1 MEVKR
6 LASAVRCA
14 DCGDRFPLS
23 KTASFVVTRRLVSGS
38 MTSSIGE
45 DAVDVCFMCAPR
57 WETKRAEEAT
67 RRGLVN
73 DPRLRDAEDMAADSA
88 AAELRAM
95 PREERLRL
103 LDLTL
108 GARDKTDAKRKN
120 GDEGEDSYGQIDED
134 TEEVGAET
142 AVDRRLRDAP
152 DLYPWQV
159 GHPEQRRRAG
169 ESKRID
175 EPPADI
181 GDAAVQKVIRERDR
195 SWAVGDASARGAPG
209 TKVDMLPADRFKDP
223 RRGED
228 PGVHARMDIADFAV
242 DAMSRVLSLNTHT
255 DTSDPD
261 AVLARDEVR
270 ETFVCS
276 LMDRYPGQLD
286 REGARFCLE
295 KVEDTAANAAKDAM
309 NDLLANA
316 SGPVS
321 EEEILAAAL
330 RRFNDDAD
338 AAMAEAARVN
348 AHRTAAEFN
357 SRAAIDAAEQETRAL
372 ALDRQRLEDILGR
385 DGGLQKYL
393 EEEAR
398 LRGDT
403 DDPYA
408 TLTQDEHQRKDVGED
423 AGVKKAPDDFWTG
436 VDIEDD
442 DADDLL
448 TAEEK
453 AEREREE
460 RERERRTRRDAE
472 RAAARAKLERW
483 ASGGMDF
490 GEYGDDGEP
499 IVRET
504 TPPKAKTPTPPPPKR
519 RSPMRRPS
527 PLSVESPSATTPVK
541 DDNDTAVEPGDEV
554 PVEASVVEAKPV
566 NKWKMALAAIVKKD
580 EPAEKKKKRRKKP
593 AASPVKAALM
603 DLFKRPTS
611 RREADDDDDGDDD
624 TERGG
629 RDVMTAGGGLVAV
642 TAEKM
647 NSHRDEQSLMNGH
660 EPLPTHPKP
669 RRGYVDGHDAGMDG
683 VTIPLRDSLRRL
695 AAEPTD
701 GADAAL
707 GLIKPKEGKPKDFGF
722 DPRYVSRGDEAGGG
736 NKEGWSHAI
745 EPKAFH
751 AARGGGRRGRTV
763 AEWVALSKLNH
774 GALDDEL
781 HEDADR
787 KNRGPDLVPS
797 LTDRHTSLLED
808 DEDAKGGGHAPIDEE
823 MRTAF
828 ETAVAR
834 RERRTREAHA
844 KLRMRTLGMLPSSS
858 RETGDP
864 RGDEID
870 GGEDESSFELPD
882 EGTLGALLSGGEV
895 LGRVDDLAAR
905 AAAAIEANK
914 PKGAG
919 RTEGDDVK
927 GGVIERGVIDEPV
940 LAVTTTVMDRK
951 ARIASL
957 GLPPV
962 DGAPDP
968 LGANP
973 YGELPSDGEEEYGAR
988 LENGQSPAKKWIDQ
1002 RGSNRTVP
1010 RLTGE
1015 PPVLTNAIT
1024 LKPDPEAELF
1034 LEEARREKTRRIHE
1048 ALRARARRMR
1058 DKAGLKA
1065 EEDLLIK
1072 GRFNVQT
1079 IVPSPATVKP
1089 PTKEGEWARKER
1101 EYYEEKERR
1110 WKEQKMRVSVAIKV
1124 TDASDDDSG
1133 DSDDEES
1140 REKKQRDVVSA
1151 AASRLWAL
1159 AEANKRK
1166 GERVLPMQMPQIAA
1180 SEAVSFFLSSYGQ
1193 SD

>member
-1 MEVKR
+1 M
-6 LASAVRCA
+6 
-14 DCGDRFPLS
+14 
-23 KTASFVVTRRLVSGS
+23 
-38 MTSSIGE
+38 
-45 DAVDVCFMCAPR
+45 
-57 WETKRAEEAT
+57 
-67 RRGLVN
+67 
-73 DPRLRDAEDMAADSA
+73 
-88 AAELRAM
+88 
-95 PREERLRL
+95 
-103 LDLTL
+103 
-108 GARDKTDAKRKN
+108 
-120 GDEGEDSYGQIDED
+120 
-134 TEEVGAET
+134 
-142 AVDRRLRDAP
+142 
-152 DLYPWQV
+152 LY
-159 GHPEQRRRAG
+159 
-169 ESKRID
+169 
-175 EPPADI
+175 
-181 GDAAVQKVIRERDR
+181 
-195 SWAVGDASARGAPG
+195 
-209 TKVDMLPADRFKDP
+209 
-223 RRGED
+223 
-228 PGVHARMDIADFAV
+228 
-242 DAMSRVLSLNTHT
+242 
-255 DTSDPD
+255 
-261 AVLARDEVR
+261 
-270 ETFVCS
+270 
-276 LMDRYPGQLD
+276 
-286 REGARFCLE
+286 
-295 KVEDTAANAAKDAM
+295 
-309 NDLLANA
+309 
-316 SGPVS
+316 
-321 EEEILAAAL
+321 
-330 RRFNDDAD
+330 RFNDDAD

-372 ALDRQRLEDILGR
+372 ALDRRRLEDILGR

-408 TLTQDEHQRKDVGED
+408 ALTQDDGQRNKEDETD
-423 AGVKKAPDDFWTG
+423 AGAKKAPDDFWTG

-499 IVRET
+499 IVREM
-504 TPPKAKTPTPPPPKR
+504 TPPKAKTPTPPPPKKK

-541 DDNDTAVEPGDEV
+541 DGNDTAVDPGDEV
-554 PVEASVVEAKPV
+554 PVEAPVVEAKPV

-603 DLFKRPTS
+603 DLFKRATS
-611 RREADDDDDGDDD
+611 RREADDDGDDD

-629 RDVMTAGGGLVAV
+629 RDVVTAGGALVAV
-642 TAEKM
+642 SAEKM
-647 NSHRDEQSLMNGH
+647 NSREDEQSLMNGH

-707 GLIKPKEGKPKDFGF
+707 GLIKGMKGKPKDFGF
-722 DPRYVSRGDEAGGG
+722 DPRYVSRSDGAGGG

-751 AARGGGRRGRTV
+751 AARAGGRRGRTV
-763 AEWVALSKLNH
+763 AEWVALSKLND
-774 GALDDEL
+774 GELDDEL
-781 HEDADR
+781 REDADGK

-797 LTDRHTSLLED
+797 LTDRHTRMTLED

-823 MRTAF
+823 TRTAF

-844 KLRMRTLGMLPSSS
+844 KLRMRTLGMLPPSS
-858 RETGDP
+858 RETGDAP
-864 RGDEID
+864 GDEID
-870 GGEDESSFELPD
+870 TRGEDESSFELPD

-919 RTEGDDVK
+919 RTDGDEVEG
-927 GGVIERGVIDEPV
+927 GVIDEPV

-968 LGANP
+968 LGVNP

-1002 RGSNRTVP
+1002 RGSKRTVP

-1110 WKEQKMRVSVAIKV
+1110 WKEQKMRVSVSFLFPYHGDSIDAVFCSQVAIKV

-1151 AASRLWAL
+1151 AASRLWSL

-1166 GERVLPMQMPQIAA
+1166 GERVVPMPMPQLMA
-1180 SEAVSFFLSSYGQ
+1180 SEAEDSDVAPADSPPSSPPRSAPATVFVEGDFTAEAGFESGPPRTPETSPEPTPTKDPSPKPAVKASGSSGSSSESDVDDGKQDQDREEEAENREEEEDDWYSHLLPDPDRQRVTIHPYLLPTPERSHEPAGESSHADPTASAPSASTPVVLLTETASSDAEEKAATPSEPSSFEEEDEPSEEEEETRTVAVDTGEDEGETSGAESETEARIKLIAARTNFVRVDANRRAKLSPRKPHVSSLWADEVDPRATRRVLAGSYAFVDTPYDAVAGPRAHEKVAGMVRKASYFF
-1193 SD
+1193 